1 MKKFTITFAA
11 TGGVEIE
18 AETEEEA
25 IAQFDKMSDSDLME
39 ELNQNGIEMTEIFC
53 RGDIKMM
60 HLYRISADGGNTW
73 TEQWMTEEEA
83 REEEKNYICERI
95 KY

>member
-11 TGGVEIE
+11 TGGVDIE

-39 ELNQNGIEMTEIFC
+39 ELTRTEL
-53 RGDIKMM
+53 K
-60 HLYRISADGGNTW
+60 
-73 TEQWMTEEEA
+73 
-83 REEEKNYICERI
+83 
-95 KY
+95 

>member
-25 IAQFDKMSDSDLME
+25 IAQFDKMTDSDLME
-39 ELNQNGIEMTEIFC
+39 ELNQNGIEMTEIF
-53 RGDIKMM
+53 
-60 HLYRISADGGNTW
+60 
-73 TEQWMTEEEA
+73 EEEP
-83 REEEKNYICERI
+83 
-95 KY
+95 